1 MLPCIVNLSPFVH
14 LGGSLAPSSGN
25 MKDEL
30 KCSESNCINLQ
41 KHECFNLKKKPQ
53 LYSKRDHLVLYN
65 PFIL

>member
-14 LGGSLAPSSGN
+14 LGGSLAPSSGS

-41 KHECFNLKKKPQ
+41 KHECFNLKKKTPTI
-53 LYSKRDHLVLYN
+53 
-65 PFIL
+65 F